1 MFLEILG
8 LQKLSEELKDFDLE
22 GFIGL
27 FCKEKEPSTIE
38 KILEEEYKNAILEL
52 ERAWNNFNMVEEE
65 YFEIANAEVNLAQ
78 SKIDLLKQKLL
89 KL

>member
-8 LQKLSEELKDFDLE
+8 LQKFSEELKDFDLK

-27 FCKEKEPSTIE
+27 FYKEKEPSTIE

-52 ERAWNNFNMVEEE
+52 ERAWDNFNMVEEE
-65 YFEIANAEVNLAQ
+65 YFEIANAEINLAQ
-78 SKIDLLKQKLL
+78 SKIDLLKQKIL

>member
-8 LQKLSEELKDFDLE
+8 LQKLSEELKDFDLK

-27 FCKEKEPSTIE
+27 SYKEKEPSTIE

-52 ERAWNNFNMVEEE
+52 ERAWDNFNMVEEE